1 MYLCTLYSSNIQT
14 PICWYNYQIWEVLI
28 WLWADTDSRN
38 RDLFLTKETLYPWA
52 ISAIVERETGV
63 EPATFSLEGWR
74 STNWATPAL
83 ICGESRIRTCEVK
96 NSRFT
101 VCPRWPLEY
110 LPKNHYL
117 KEPSRWRDSN
127 PRPAD
132 YKSAALASWATSAYA
147 KKKPAVKADSKC
159 KYLFF
164 QTKQNK

>member
-1 MYLCTLYSSNIQT
+1 MACNR
-14 PICWYNYQIWEVLI
+14 
-28 WLWADTDSRN
+28 WANAENWT
-38 RDLFLTKETLYPWA
+38 RDLFLTKEALYHWA
-52 ISAIVERETGV
+52 TPASDFFERETGF

-83 ICGESRIRTCEVK
+83 LCGESRIRTCEVK

-110 LPKNHYL
+110 LPKKNHYL

-147 KKKPAVKADSKC
+147 KKKPAVRADSKC

-164 QTKQNK
+164 

>member
-1 MYLCTLYSSNIQT
+1 MVEELFSSEFRIFSNIKYPFSLKNSFWKEST
-14 PICWYNYQIWEVLI
+14 FSILKYKEKNWANTEIW
-28 WLWADTDSRN
+28 T

-110 LPKNHYL
+110 LPKKNHYL

-147 KKKPAVKADSKC
+147 IKKARR
-159 KYLFF
+159 
-164 QTKQNK
+164 

>member
-1 MYLCTLYSSNIQT
+1 MKRRSNR
-14 PICWYNYQIWEVLI
+14 
-28 WLWADTDSRN
+28 WANADNWT
-38 RDLFLTKETLYPWA
+38 RDLFLTKETLYHWA
-52 ISAIVERETGV
+52 TSAKYIKFIEKRAGDGGRTRDIQLGRLMLYQLSYSRLLFWFFNVGRAGF
-63 EPATFSLEGWR
+63 EPAKVK
-74 STNWATPAL
+74 TN
-83 ICGESRIRTCEVK
+83 
-96 NSRFT
+96 RFT

-110 LPKNHYL
+110 LPKKNHYL